1 MKLYCFLVSSIVW
14 RIEHFDEIDSTNTWL
29 AARAVEGAPEGTVAV
44 ADFQS
49 AGRGRLDR
57 RWESPAGAS
66 LLCSILLRPDVGP
79 DQLQLVV
86 ACVALSARAA
96 LVRLSGVRPSLKWPN
111 DLVVTEAKLA
121 GLLAEIVAVDDRLAV
136 VVGIGVNLTHDGPA
150 NVVATSVRAESG
162 VTVTAAALLDILL
175 EELEGRRASLDSA
188 EGQSTLRE
196 EYRRALVTLGQL
208 VRVERPHD
216 VLVGRATTVDDYGQL
231 VVDVDGEKIAISVG
245 DVVHVRAYEG
255 GAA

>member
-1 MKLYCFLVSSIVW
+1 VSSIVW

-29 AARAVEGAPEGTVAV
+29 AAKAVEGAPEGLVAI

-57 RWESPAGAS
+57 HWESPPGAS

-111 DLVVTEAKLA
+111 DLIVGDAKIS
-121 GLLAEIVAVDDRLAV
+121 GLLAEIVSVDDRLAV

-150 NVVATSVRAESG
+150 NVLSTNLRAESG
-162 VTVTAAALLDILL
+162 VTISAPALLDILL
-175 EELEGRRASLDSA
+175 EELEIRRALLDSV
-188 EGQSTLRE
+188 EGQTSLRE

-208 VRVERPHD
+208 VRVERSQD
-216 VLVGRATTVDDYGQL
+216 VIVGRATALDEYGQL
-231 VVDVDGEKIAISVG
+231 IVEVDGEAITVSAG
-245 DVVHVRAYEG
+245 DVIHLRTNDGEPQ
-255 GAA
+255 